1 MQKGYAEISRKSEL
15 SEDIHCELVQKD
27 YWKCNQALIVGFGD
41 NDHAIR
47 GLMRFIKMTSRES
60 TVEDVRQNIGAPI
73 INIDGFKLKEGLN
86 SFIFWI

>member
-1 MQKGYAEISRKSEL
+1 M
-15 SEDIHCELVQKD
+15 
-27 YWKCNQALIVGFGD
+27 GFGD

-86 SFIFWI
+86 SFLFRI